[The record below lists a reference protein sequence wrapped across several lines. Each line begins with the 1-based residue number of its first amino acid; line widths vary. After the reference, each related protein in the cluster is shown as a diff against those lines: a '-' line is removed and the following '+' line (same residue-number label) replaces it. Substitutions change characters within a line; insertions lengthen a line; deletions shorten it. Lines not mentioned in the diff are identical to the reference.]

1 MQLLD
6 RLPIVS
12 DNKTSV
18 HGPLVACDRGYGKL
32 SVVNMLLQSNFKV
45 ITIGSQ
51 HPIVGTEA
59 VTAYRDKLRRSRNG
73 IQSSD
78 ESDGSDVIQSELDS
92 FDNDINKYVLEDDEK
107 NMLGPAIKIACHK
120 TTDSLYAAAVRDIFD
135 KKSSQKVIRFF
146 IAGFPSVENLL
157 TGWVAIPKPR
167 DV

>member
-1 MQLLD
+1 M
-6 RLPIVS
+6 PN
-12 DNKTSV
+12 NKTLV

-32 SVVNMLLQSNFKV
+32 SVVNMLLQCNFKV

-59 VTAYRDKLRRSRNG
+59 VTAYRDKPRRSRNG

-78 ESDGSDVIQSELDS
+78 DSDGSDMIHTKLEA
-92 FDNDINKYVLEDDEK
+92 FDNDINEYVLEDDEK
-107 NMLGPAIKIACHK
+107 NMLGPAVKIARHK

-146 IAGFPSVENLL
+146 IASFPSVENL
-157 TGWVAIPKPR
+157 
-167 DV
+167 